1 MNLSTVASTCSEITV
16 ILAALAMLIKPIRN
30 KLLGL
35 DKLTDALKCQLR
47 HDMLH
52 TYYRHREGRTIRQY
66 ELEDFLYLP
75 RLQGPWG
82 KQLYRPH
89 QVGDRRVGGDKLMDW
104 AETILAGVCVVCMT
118 LLGVDLYKSARE
130 KLKTMRKRD
139 KYVWA
144 AIFNLTWY
152 CISVLVLSGFGKIVP
167 DSLTVMWGAAWT
179 AELALLAGIKIK
191 GKDD

>member
-1 MNLSTVASTCSEITV
+1 
-16 ILAALAMLIKPIRN
+16 
-30 KLLGL
+30 
-35 DKLTDALKCQLR
+35 
-47 HDMLH
+47 
-52 TYYRHREGRTIRQY
+52 
-66 ELEDFLYLP
+66 
-75 RLQGPWG
+75 
-82 KQLYRPH
+82 
-89 QVGDRRVGGDKLMDW
+89 MDW

-118 LLGVDLYKSARE
+118 LLGIDLYKSARE
-130 KLKTMRKRD
+130 QLKTMRKRD

-167 DSLTVMWGAAWT
+167 DSLTAMWGAAWT

>member
-1 MNLSTVASTCSEITV
+1 
-16 ILAALAMLIKPIRN
+16 
-30 KLLGL
+30 
-35 DKLTDALKCQLR
+35 
-47 HDMLH
+47 
-52 TYYRHREGRTIRQY
+52 
-66 ELEDFLYLP
+66 
-75 RLQGPWG
+75 
-82 KQLYRPH
+82 
-89 QVGDRRVGGDKLMDW
+89 MDW

>member
-1 MNLSTVASTCSEITV
+1 
-16 ILAALAMLIKPIRN
+16 
-30 KLLGL
+30 
-35 DKLTDALKCQLR
+35 
-47 HDMLH
+47 
-52 TYYRHREGRTIRQY
+52 
-66 ELEDFLYLP
+66 
-75 RLQGPWG
+75 
-82 KQLYRPH
+82 
-89 QVGDRRVGGDKLMDW
+89 MDW

-191 GKDD
+191 GKDN